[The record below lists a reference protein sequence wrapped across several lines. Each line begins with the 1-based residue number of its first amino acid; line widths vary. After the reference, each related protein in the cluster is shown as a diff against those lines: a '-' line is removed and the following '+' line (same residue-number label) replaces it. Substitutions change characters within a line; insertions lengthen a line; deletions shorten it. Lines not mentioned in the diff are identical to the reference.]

1 MLFNLIMLIET
12 VINKFRLISMFLK
25 RFTSY
30 FSSINTLF
38 TNKNYRLL
46 EIHDKQKVKHIIRY
60 LYRIKYHH
68 TSSLSKASKIKT
80 DEKESIIY

>member
-30 FSSINTLF
+30 FSSIKTLF
-38 TNKNYRLL
+38 ANKNYRLL

-60 LYRIKYHH
+60 LYCIKYHH
-68 TSSLSKASKIKT
+68 TSSQSFQNK
-80 DEKESIIY
+80 DG